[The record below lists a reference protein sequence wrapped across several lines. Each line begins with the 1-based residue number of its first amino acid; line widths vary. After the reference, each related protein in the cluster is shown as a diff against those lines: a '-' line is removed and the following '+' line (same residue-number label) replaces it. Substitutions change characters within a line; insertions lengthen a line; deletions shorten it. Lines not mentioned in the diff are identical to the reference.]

1 MTVTALK
8 KNNMERKSKNGGFRL
23 KGHTLPGINQMKTA
37 KMADGRAKSSTF
49 QKTDENVRKTIKPLP
64 TVEVSG
70 GKAGNKKK
78 YNAAEEAIQKE
89 VEMQLKKDITKRNL
103 SKSDARKAIR
113 EEVIAR
119 RKKLGI

>member
-1 MTVTALK
+1 MTVKALK
-8 KNNMERKSKNGGFRL
+8 KNNMERKSTNGGFKM

-49 QKTDENVRKTIKPLP
+49 QKTDERKTIKPLP

-78 YNAAEEAIQKE
+78 YDATEEAIQKE
-89 VEMQLKKDITKRNL
+89 VEIQLKKDITKRNL
-103 SKSDARKAIR
+103 SDSDARKAIR
-113 EEVIAR
+113 KEVIAR
-119 RKKLGI
+119 REKLGI